1 MNRLKL
7 IAFVMMAL
15 WMGTTTCA
23 CSSGGD
29 SDGKTEQ
36 KPNQK
41 PDQKPDEGSEETPE
55 PKPEAIP
62 GPSANRKPGI
72 DATSPA
78 TVAKSLGLGWNLG
91 NQFDAHNNGD
101 PSETAWGNPVV
112 TQTAIKAVAK
122 AGFTTIRIPVT
133 WINKVGPAPDYRIDA
148 AWLNRVAE
156 VVYYA
161 ESEGMN
167 VILNIHHDGADSKYW
182 LNIKDAATYEKVN
195 EAVKAQLGAMWTQI
209 AEKFKNKG
217 NFLVFEAMNE
227 IHDGGWGWG
236 TNREDGGKQYQTLN
250 EWNQLFV
257 DAVRAV
263 GGENATRYLGV
274 PGYCTNPDLTMEHLV
289 LPVDPANRLM
299 VSVHC
304 YDPYTYTLECNFSQ
318 WGHTAAA
325 GKKESWGDENHFK
338 TLFGKLK
345 STYIDKGI
353 PVYIGE
359 IGCVHRSNAADEAF
373 RLYYLEYVCTAA
385 RTFQL
390 APVYWDN
397 GSKSAGREC
406 SGLFDRASG
415 AFFNNA
421 EEVVNAMRRG
431 VYGEG
436 ADYSLDAVYKK
447 AP

>member
-1 MNRLKL
+1 ML
-7 IAFVMMAL
+7 I
-15 WMGTTTCA
+15 
-23 CSSGGD
+23 
-29 SDGKTEQ
+29 
-36 KPNQK
+36 
-41 PDQKPDEGSEETPE
+41 
-55 PKPEAIP
+55 
-62 GPSANRKPGI
+62 
-72 DATSPA
+72 
-78 TVAKSLGLGWNLG
+78 
-91 NQFDAHNNGD
+91 
-101 PSETAWGNPVV
+101 
-112 TQTAIKAVAK
+112 
-122 AGFTTIRIPVT
+122 
-133 WINKVGPAPDYRIDA
+133 Y
-148 AWLNRVAE
+148 
-156 VVYYA
+156 
-161 ESEGMN
+161 
-167 VILNIHHDGADSKYW
+167 
-182 LNIKDAATYEKVN
+182 
-195 EAVKAQLGAMWTQI
+195 
-209 AEKFKNKG
+209 
-217 NFLVFEAMNE
+217 
-227 IHDGGWGWG
+227 
-236 TNREDGGKQYQTLN
+236 
-250 EWNQLFV
+250 
-257 DAVRAV
+257 
-263 GGENATRYLGV
+263 
-274 PGYCTNPDLTMEHLV
+274 
-289 LPVDPANRLM
+289 
-299 VSVHC
+299 
-304 YDPYTYTLECNFSQ
+304 YTLECNFSQ